1 MPIGIAWATQP
12 KTELCETR
20 VPNRRRVLF
29 SYAIF
34 FLSGIAGL
42 MYEMSWSRQIGMLF
56 GHTVQVSAIVLAAY
70 FAGMAIGSLVGARQ
84 AHQSNPLAVYAV
96 AELIVAIWAVAIP
109 IVLDWS
115 QSADASAW
123 LGDSRPAWQMT
134 VRCLFSFALLLPA
147 TVSLG
152 VTLPLMSQYLTQGWN
167 STNTAHASGSRI
179 AVAYAMNTAGALV
192 GVVAATFVLLVVVGV
207 RSTSYVAAAISI
219 ACAGASWILSRR
231 RTDVSYTSP
240 VGENALHAES
250 RVVRPIS
257 SVVLAALSGLG
268 MLGLEV
274 LYIRLFSLVFHNSTY
289 TFGAVTA
296 IFLTSLATGA
306 ALAGRVHR
314 RIDRAL
320 AMAALVGAILVLSSI
335 WIFVELTDLKYFS
348 FGDSFVVYIAGAL
361 ALVGIV
367 VGPPITVL
375 GMALP
380 LIWRA
385 TQEDLSGTV
394 VGRLTAANSL
404 AAGAGVITVNF
415 VLLPTIGLWTS
426 LVVMTLLFL
435 TMGIALLV
443 RESRS
448 LRTMAATSI
457 AIVVTAVLIVLSPI
471 TSSLDRTQ
479 AGEEL
484 VKRWD
489 SSYGFIDIVRTVPA
503 GTFKVRQ
510 NLHYRFGETVGSG
523 RESRQAIIPL
533 LLHKRPRE
541 TLFLGLGMGLTAG
554 AAVPQLEVERIV
566 AVELIAEVVEA
577 ARELKDFN
585 HNVVEDP
592 KVEVVVDDA
601 RHYLLATERS
611 FDVIVSDLFVPWE
624 SESGYLFTV
633 EHYRAARRR
642 LKPGGLFC
650 QWVPLYQVG
659 PREFEM
665 IADSFRKVFP
675 NVGVWWGATSSGKPV
690 IALMGTEE
698 AIVIKPAAFE
708 IRMDELRKRAAAID
722 DELATPEIFLDH
734 YEGDWP
740 YRPGRRLNTD
750 EHPRIEFSAPISN
763 RDRKL
768 LHGAA
773 LLEYYEETLSRLP
786 AAAIYSHASADLDV
800 TTMRRRAWRRI
811 ILSGAA
817 L

>member
-1 MPIGIAWATQP
+1 
-12 KTELCETR
+12 
-20 VPNRRRVLF
+20 
-29 SYAIF
+29 
-34 FLSGIAGL
+34 
-42 MYEMSWSRQIGMLF
+42 MYEISWSRQIGLLF
-56 GHTVQVSAIVLAAY
+56 GHTIQVSSIVLAAY
-70 FAGMAIGSLVGARQ
+70 FVGMAIGSFVGAKLSHR
-84 AHQSNPLAVYAV
+84 SSPLALYAV
-96 AELIVAIWAVAIP
+96 AELTAAVWACLVP

-123 LGDSRPAWQMT
+123 LSDSRSAWQMT

-147 TVSLG
+147 TISLG
-152 VTLPLMSQYLTQGWN
+152 ATLPLMSQFLAQEWS
-167 STNTAHASGSRI
+167 STNAVHTSGSRI
-179 AVAYAMNTAGALV
+179 AVAYAINTAGALV
-192 GVVAATFVLLVVVGV
+192 GVVAATFMLLVVVGV
-207 RSTSYVAAAISI
+207 RSTSYVAAAISV
-219 ACAGASWILSRR
+219 ACAGATWILSRR
-231 RTDVSYTSP
+231 RAGVPHSSSA
-240 VGENALHAES
+240 GENASHAET
-250 RVVRPIS
+250 RPLS
-257 SVVLAALSGLG
+257 SGVLAALSGFG
-268 MLGLEV
+268 TLGLEV
-274 LYIRLFSLVFHNSTY
+274 LYIRLFALVFHNSTY

-296 IFLTSLATGA
+296 IFLASLAAGA

-320 AMAALVGAILVLSSI
+320 ATVALVGAILVLSSI
-335 WIFVELTDLKYFS
+335 WIFVELTDLKYFA
-348 FGDSFVVYIAGAL
+348 FGDSFALYIAGAL
-361 ALVGIV
+361 TLVAIV
-367 VGPPITVL
+367 VGPPVTVL

-385 TQEDLSGTV
+385 AQDDLSGLV

-404 AAGAGVITVNF
+404 AAGVGVIVVNF
-415 VLLPTIGLWTS
+415 VVLPTIGLWAS
-426 LVVMTLLFL
+426 VVVMTLLFL
-435 TMGIALLV
+435 TAGIALLV
-443 RESRS
+443 NESRS
-448 LRTMAATSI
+448 LRTI
-457 AIVVTAVLIVLSPI
+457 VTASLAVLVTAGLIISSPI
-471 TSSLDRTQ
+471 TSSLRRTQ
-479 AGEEL
+479 PGEVVL
-484 VKRWD
+484 KRWD
-489 SSYGFIDIVRTVPA
+489 SSYGFIDIVRTAPA

-510 NLHYRFGETVGSG
+510 NLHYRFGETVGSS

-533 LLHKRPRE
+533 LLHERPRE

-554 AAVPQLEVERIV
+554 TAVPQPEVERIV

-577 ARELKDFN
+577 ARELRDFN
-585 HNVVEDP
+585 HNVVDDP

-675 NVGVWWGATSSGKPV
+675 NVGVWWGATNSGKPV

-698 AIVIKPAAFE
+698 AIVINAAALDN
-708 IRMDELRKRAAAID
+708 RLDELRKRAAAID
-722 DELATPEIFLDH
+722 DELASPEILLGH

-740 YRPGRRLNTD
+740 YRPGRQLNTD

-786 AAAIYSHASADLDV
+786 AAAIRSPASADLDV